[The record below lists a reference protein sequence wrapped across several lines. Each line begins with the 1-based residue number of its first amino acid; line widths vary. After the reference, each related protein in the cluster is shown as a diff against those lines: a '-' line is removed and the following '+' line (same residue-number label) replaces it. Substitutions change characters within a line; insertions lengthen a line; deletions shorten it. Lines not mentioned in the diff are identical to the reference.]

1 MWPIA
6 FSLVAIITCSSV
18 KNKKNIVCW
27 GDSLTAPSGGV
38 SLDSNDDS
46 YPSCLYKMLKG
57 NYGVVN
63 VGVGGEDTKTIM
75 GRQGSAP
82 FLLAHDIIFDKRIS
96 KIIIG
101 AEDNPPFISS
111 IDSSYVYPL
120 LQGGQFVNPIE
131 IQGRFYKLSCESKV
145 SVYENKRHR
154 HITYSLERLDNIE
167 SEDTLRTYSTITTEA
182 MRSLRGQYANVFFIG
197 ENDGFSDAN
206 DLIRQINLMISYSN
220 CQRYVVVS
228 FHQTNMTVPT
238 IEMMTAMEESL
249 SKEFGTHFLNLRK
262 ALIKDGISY
271 SGLRPSS
278 EDSTAIE
285 KGKVPPSLLKEDRIH
300 FTKSTKKFVAD
311 LVFKKMK
318 DLKYID

>member
-1 MWPIA
+1 
-6 FSLVAIITCSSV
+6 
-18 KNKKNIVCW
+18 
-27 GDSLTAPSGGV
+27 
-38 SLDSNDDS
+38 
-46 YPSCLYKMLKG
+46 
-57 NYGVVN
+57 
-63 VGVGGEDTKTIM
+63 
-75 GRQGSAP
+75 
-82 FLLAHDIIFDKRIS
+82 
-96 KIIIG
+96 
-101 AEDNPPFISS
+101 
-111 IDSSYVYPL
+111 
-120 LQGGQFVNPIE
+120 
-131 IQGRFYKLSCESKV
+131 
-145 SVYENKRHR
+145 
-154 HITYSLERLDNIE
+154 
-167 SEDTLRTYSTITTEA
+167 